1 MSSLPELQQLIHQ
14 KYGLDP
20 ATLDPQ
26 QPMSQQGIDSL
37 ALVEFL
43 FDVEDH
49 FKISFDQ
56 QQPNVDT
63 LAGLAGLIDQLLAA
77 KTAAQTA

>member
-1 MSSLPELQQLIHQ
+1 MSSLPELQQLIHR

-20 ATLDPQ
+20 TTLDPHK
-26 QPMSQQGIDSL
+26 PMGEQGVDSL

-56 QQPNVDT
+56 QQPDINT
-63 LAGLAGLIDQLLAA
+63 LAGLAQLIDQLQAA
-77 KTAAQTA
+77 KAAAQAA